1 MPSEYDSLFT
11 RSRNAGDIE
20 DDLEPVREYFR
31 AASRPF
37 LRTPWSWFSWAV
49 LLPAAAL
56 ATTGAFR
63 TFGFAGVLFIW
74 SGVILLGGGVE
85 IFEIRRAAKREG
97 NAGGN
102 TPLAA
107 WVLRVQ
113 GNLSLVA
120 VALSALLVWQDVSWA
135 LPGIWLL
142 LLGHS
147 FFMLGGLAFPPFRT
161 CGILY
166 QLGGLASLWPGGA
179 PLLVFAATTAAGNL
193 WMGFSI
199 WRAVRD

>member
-1 MPSEYDSLFT
+1 VPSEYDSLFT
-11 RSRNAGDIE
+11 PSRSTGDIE

-74 SGVILLGGGVE
+74 SAVILLGGGVE
-85 IFEIRRAAKREG
+85 IFAIRRAAKTEG
-97 NAGGN
+97 NAGGS

-147 FFMLGGLAFPPFRT
+147 FYMLGGLAFPPFRT

-166 QLGGLASLWPGGA
+166 QFGGLASLWPGGA
-179 PLLVFAATTAAGNL
+179 PLAVFAATTAAGNL

-199 WRAVRD
+199 WRAVRE